1 MIRKSLTVLEGMAPM
16 RVRSNMAQCQKVVA
30 TMFRAVLGQRENP
43 SNWCL
48 LRRERDDE
56 TE

>member
-48 LRRERDDE
+48 LRREGFDE